1 MCGRTCVCVCMC
13 AAFVCVRACVR
24 HLCLCVCVRVCAAF
38 VCVCACVCVC
48 GICVC
53 VCVCVC
59 ACVRAVSIHV
69 NAEGTHHTSTST
81 VRKETKH
88 QRKKPRS
95 VLTLNTSRPPDFR
108 ANLCFNQWNRRTP
121 SKRRSISLISV
132 SQTRWFVL
140 A

>member
-1 MCGRTCVCVCMC
+1 MCAGAHVCVCVCMC
-13 AAFVCVRACVR
+13 AAFVCACVCVR

-38 VCVCACVCVC
+38 VCVCVRVCVC
-48 GICVC
+48 AVFVC
-53 VCVCVC
+53 VCAC

-69 NAEGTHHTSTST
+69 NAEDTHHTSTST

-95 VLTLNTSRPPDFR
+95 VLTLNTSRPPDLR
-108 ANLCFNQWNRRTP
+108 ANLRFNQWNRRTP